1 MKVFITTLVVAL
13 TAGFGTAAIKESAVI
28 YKDGDVELEGFIAY
42 DDGIEAGDR
51 PGVLIVHQ
59 WTGLTDY
66 EKGRARQLAE
76 LGYTAFALDIYG
88 KGIRPDRSEASKFA
102 GIYKGDRELYRRRLM
117 AGLEVL
123 KEKGKVDENS
133 IAAIGYCFGGT
144 GVLEIAR
151 AGVPLAG
158 VISFHGG
165 LNTAEGM
172 AAKKDKVKAEVLVLH
187 GADDPYVPAD
197 EVATFEEEMRS
208 TGAVW
213 SLVKYG
219 DAVHSFSQKMA
230 GNDKSKGAA
239 YNKRADKLSWEDMR
253 LFLDRVFAD

>member
-28 YKDGDVELEGFIAY
+28 YKDGDVALEGFIAY

-158 VISFHGG
+158 
-165 LNTAEGM
+165 GM

-239 YNKRADKLSWEDMR
+239 YNKRADKLSWEALPTNQFFGLR
-253 LFLDRVFAD
+253 LQIEATAF